1 MGKEIKRV
9 KTNKTVP
16 SRKDGHCLDGVFGFF
31 FSVVFQTGFV
41 LVIFMVAVIDNCR

>member
-16 SRKDGHCLDGVFGFF
+16 SRKDGHCSDGVFGFF
-31 FSVVFQTGFV
+31 FVVFKTVFTLDSFLPFLWLQ
-41 LVIFMVAVIDNCR
+41 